1 MSLADRLAQND
12 VLNDHDGNPRLLREI
27 VYEQLKEAIR
37 HGELQPGEPLSETS
51 LSQALD
57 ISRTPVRE
65 ALQQL
70 AQEGLVQKKPNRS
83 VTVTEPSFQ
92 DVLNILHVRM
102 LIEPEIARLAAK
114 SISEK
119 ELDTLADAVDE
130 MTQAAHEDDR
140 PTWIKADTVYH
151 ETLSSMCPNALLG
164 QMGLQMRNRVQYLAT
179 DAQITSERLIE
190 GTEEHR
196 TIVDALADADPH
208 GAEEAMRKH
217 LQQVRTNLFNRL
229 AHM

>member
-1 MSLADRLAQND
+1 MSLAERLTQKKSSDQNRD
-12 VLNDHDGNPRLLREI
+12 PRLLREV

-51 LSQALD
+51 LSQALN

-70 AQEGLVQKKPNRS
+70 AQEGLVQKTPNRS

-92 DVLNILHVRM
+92 DVLNILHVRT
-102 LIEPEIARLAAK
+102 LVEPEIARLAAK
-114 SISEK
+114 SMSEE
-119 ELDTLADAVDE
+119 ELDLMTTTVDE
-130 MTQAAHEDDR
+130 MAEAAQRDDR
-140 PTWIKADTVYH
+140 STWIEADTVYH
-151 ETLSSMCPNALLG
+151 ETLSDTCPNALLG
-164 QMGLQMRNRVQYLAT
+164 QLGLQMRNRMQYLAT
-179 DAQITSERLIE
+179 DSQITASRLIE

-196 TIVDALADADPH
+196 QILAAIAERDAEA
-208 GAEEAMRKH
+208 AEEAMREH
-217 LQQVRTNLFNRL
+217 LRQVRTGLFNRL